1 MTFTKSP
8 GSGAPLLSSP
18 GQEIAAL
25 RKRRLILIT
34 EIATAADRI
43 ARIDN
48 RLHNLRSYGQV
59 GRIGEESETAAEA
72 AAESAKEAGEA

>member
-48 RLHNLRSYGQV
+48 RLHNLRSYEQV